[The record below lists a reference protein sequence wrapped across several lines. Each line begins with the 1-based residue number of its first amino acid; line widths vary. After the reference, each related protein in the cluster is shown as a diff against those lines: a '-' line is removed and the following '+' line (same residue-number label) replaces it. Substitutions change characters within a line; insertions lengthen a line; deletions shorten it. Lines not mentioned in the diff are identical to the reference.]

1 MDWYIKVIK
10 QYADFSG
17 RARRKEYWM
26 FLLISTII
34 SVILT
39 IVESVIGGLGASG
52 VGILSVIYG
61 LAVLIP
67 SFAVSIRRLH
77 DTSHSGWWILVL
89 LVPLIRLIVYFY
101 YLVKDGDP
109 GKNEYGDNPKNVRA

>member
-1 MDWYIKVIK
+1 MEWYIKVIK

-26 FLLISTII
+26 FALISTII

-39 IVESVIGGLGASG
+39 ILDFVVFGLSASG
-52 VGILSVIYG
+52 LGILSGIYG

-67 SFAVSIRRLH
+67 FLAVAIRRLH
-77 DTSHSGWWILVL
+77 DTSHSGWWIFIM
-89 LVPLIRLIVYFY
+89 LVPIIGFIVYIY

-109 GKNEYGDNPKNVRA
+109 GRNEYGDNPKNVRA

>member
-26 FLLISTII
+26 FALISTII

-39 IVESVIGGLGASG
+39 ALDLVLGT
-52 VGILSVIYG
+52 LSVTGFGVLSGIYG
-61 LAVLIP
+61 LAILIP
-67 SFAVSIRRLH
+67 FLAVAIRRLH
-77 DTSHSGWWILVL
+77 DTSHSGWWILIVIVPIIG
-89 LVPLIRLIVYFY
+89 LVYIY